1 LPGVLVYASIESI
14 QFSPLWVD
22 GSRSN
27 AGHCYLWPWAY
38 LPNFTARFISCLDL
52 ARCPSEKCLPRP
64 WLVPLVLIAFLIVRL
79 VFALPWGWRLCHTD
93 RVRKA
98 AFHRVILEA
107 Y

>member
-38 LPNFTARFISCLDL
+38 LLNFTRRFISCADL
-52 ARCPSEKCLPRP
+52 ARCPSEECLPHP

-79 VFALPWGWRLCHTD
+79 VFVLPMGDATAMLTASAKRHF
-93 RVRKA
+93 A
-98 AFHRVILEA
+98 A
-107 Y
+107 